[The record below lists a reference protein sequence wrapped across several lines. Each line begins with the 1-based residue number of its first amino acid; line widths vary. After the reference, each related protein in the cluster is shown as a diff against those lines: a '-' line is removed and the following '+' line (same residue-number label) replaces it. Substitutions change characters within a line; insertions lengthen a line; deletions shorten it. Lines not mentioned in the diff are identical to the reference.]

1 MQEQV
6 GAGFQLPLPG
16 CRALIPTKCEGTG
29 GGLRGRRPGSGPRA
43 APHPPQPRLTLSAC
57 CRLLPHPRS
66 VDLVHAQIHVAE
78 GRSLPDL
85 GLRQENIRINGCAI
99 QCRVTT
105 EDPARS
111 FQPDTG
117 RIEVGLLPAGP
128 PPPSVREDCCSGGAC
143 GRGGAGDPALADGKL
158 A

>member
-1 MQEQV
+1 MEPSPPCCTSLPSF
-6 GAGFQLPLPG
+6 AGVL
-16 CRALIPTKCEGTG
+16 LIY
-29 GGLRGRRPGSGPRA
+29 
-43 APHPPQPRLTLSAC
+43 
-57 CRLLPHPRS
+57 S
-66 VDLVHAQIHVAE
+66 VDLVHAQIHVSE

-117 RIEVGLLPAGP
+117 RIEVGDVSKVDTSSSL
-128 PPPSVREDCCSGGAC
+128 
-143 GRGGAGDPALADGKL
+143 GRDSS
-158 A
+158 

>member
-1 MQEQV
+1 MWVIEPPPPCFTSLPSF
-6 GAGFQLPLPG
+6 AGVL
-16 CRALIPTKCEGTG
+16 LIC
-29 GGLRGRRPGSGPRA
+29 
-43 APHPPQPRLTLSAC
+43 
-57 CRLLPHPRS
+57 S
-66 VDLVHAQIHVAE
+66 VDLVHAQIHVSE

-117 RIEVGLLPAGP
+117 RIEVGDVSKVDTSSSLGRDSSQPLHGVQVVTQE
-128 PPPSVREDCCSGGAC
+128 SRFSCLENMGAQYC
-143 GRGGAGDPALADGKL
+143 PRVWKGHSTES
-158 A
+158 